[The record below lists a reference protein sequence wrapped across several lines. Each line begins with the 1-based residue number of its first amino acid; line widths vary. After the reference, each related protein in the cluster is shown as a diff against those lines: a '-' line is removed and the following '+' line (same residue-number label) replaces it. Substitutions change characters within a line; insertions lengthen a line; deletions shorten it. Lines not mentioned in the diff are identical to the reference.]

1 MISDAASRN
10 AEEESRP
17 SRHAVV
23 LVLTAEYFFMPLV
36 AKLIVAVVVGAGAT
50 FANGINAFVVAI
62 QNDHG
67 RRNRIG
73 NITILHDAACTLK
86 HSLMSKIRFNLCSL
100 TH

>member
-62 QNDHG
+62 QKPMAEE
-67 RRNRIG
+67 IELE
-73 NITILHDAACTLK
+73 TLPSYMMLHAL
-86 HSLMSKIRFNLCSL
+86 SN